1 MAFAEFSVRPHERD
15 GISLDRVSSPYTL
28 RILTKWGDRDVCMS
42 EIEGDR
48 CVLPSRKYHRLLTQC
63 LSRYR
68 YKIRTSLT
76 FSTYRIHRDTVV
88 KTRNLCKIWTR
99 SRISFF
105 LAQCHRRKSLDRD
118 GVFAGSKKAPSI
130 KDFAFPLIFY
140 IIA

>member
-1 MAFAEFSVRPHERD
+1 MAFAEFSVHSDERNS
-15 GISLDRVSSPYTL
+15 ISLDRPTSPYTL

-68 YKIRTSLT
+68 YKIRASLT
-76 FSTYRIHRDTVV
+76 FSTRRISGNTLARA
-88 KTRNLCKIWTR
+88 RNLCKIWTR
-99 SRISFF
+99 SRIFFF